1 MLTFQDV
8 TYAHPNKDILF
19 SGLHFTVNRGDKI
32 ALIGPNGAGKSTLL
46 RLMAGELQPL
56 SGAVRREEP
65 PYYIPQHFGQFDHLT
80 VGEALRAGERLHAL
94 REILAGNV
102 TDDLMA
108 ALNDD
113 WTIEERCQ
121 EALAHWDLAG
131 LPLDAQL
138 DGLSGGQK
146 TRVFLAGIH
155 VNQPPFLLLDEPG
168 NHLDGE
174 GRALLRA
181 LIGGWKRTL
190 VLVSH
195 DASLLRLMPEV
206 FELNKKGIT
215 VYGGDFDFY
224 KSQKSLEQDALE
236 QDLRSREKA
245 LRKARETERE
255 AMERKQ
261 KLDARGRKKQD
272 KSNVPTIT
280 LNTLR
285 NNAEKSTASL
295 KKAHAEKMDGLSEEV
310 NRLRKEL
317 PDIDKMKLNVD
328 DSALHKGKVLIT
340 AEGVNVRFGERR
352 LWPEGLSFQVRSGD
366 RLAIRG
372 GNGSGKTTLI
382 RMLLGELTPAEGT
395 LQRAGF
401 RAVYIDQ
408 DYSYLDGSLS
418 VYEQAQKHNPGAL
431 EEHEVKTRLNRF
443 LFGPED
449 WNKPSSALSGGE
461 RMRLLLCVLNIGTK
475 APDMIVLDE
484 PTNNLDMQNV
494 EILTA
499 AMNGYDGTLLVVS
512 HDEDFLASLGMEA
525 EIAL

>member
-1 MLTFQDV
+1 MLAFQDV
-8 TYAHPNKDILF
+8 TYAHPNKDVLF

-56 SGAVRREEP
+56 SGSIRRDDP

-80 VGEALRAGERLHAL
+80 VGEALRAGERLYAL
-94 REILAGNV
+94 REILSGNM
-102 TDDLMA
+102 TDALMA
-108 ALNDD
+108 ALDDD
-113 WTIEERCQ
+113 WTVEERCQ
-121 EALAHWDLAG
+121 EALAHWHLSG
-131 LPLDAQL
+131 LPLDLRLEA
-138 DGLSGGQK
+138 LSGGQK
-146 TRVFLAGIH
+146 TRVFLAGIL
-155 VNQPPFLLLDEPG
+155 VNQPSFLLLDEPG
-168 NHLDGE
+168 NHLDGA
-174 GRALLRA
+174 GRALLRE
-181 LIGGWKRTL
+181 LIAGWRQTL

-195 DASLLRLMPEV
+195 DATLLRLLPEV
-206 FELNKKGIT
+206 FELGKKGIT
-215 VYGGDFDFY
+215 VYGGGFDFY
-224 KSQKSLEQDALE
+224 KEQKAIEQDALR
-236 QDLRSREKA
+236 QDLHSREKA

-255 AMERKQ
+255 AMERKAKQ
-261 KLDARGRKKQD
+261 DARGRKKQD

-285 NNAEKSTASL
+285 NNAEKSAASL
-295 KKAHAEKMDGLSEEV
+295 KKAHAEKMDGIAGEV

-328 DSALHKGKVLIT
+328 DSAMHKGKVLLT
-340 AEGVNVRFGERR
+340 AQSLNIRFGERF
-352 LWPEGLSFQVRSGD
+352 LWPEGLDFQVRSGD
-366 RLAIRG
+366 RTAIRG

-382 RMLLGELTPAEGT
+382 RLLLGELEPSEGT
-395 LQRAGF
+395 LQRAEF

-408 DYSYLDGSLS
+408 DYSYLDGGLT

-431 EEHEVKTRLNRF
+431 EEHEVKMRLNRF

-449 WNKPSSALSGGE
+449 WHKPSSALSGGE

-475 APDMIVLDE
+475 APDMIILDE

-512 HDEDFLASLGMEA
+512 HDDEFLASLGMA
-525 EIAL
+525 EEIVL

>member
-1 MLTFQDV
+1 MLALQDV

-19 SGLHFTVNRGDKI
+19 SGLHAVVNRGEKI

-46 RLMAGELQPL
+46 RLMAGELLPL
-56 SGAVRREEP
+56 SGTIRRDAP
-65 PYYIPQHFGQFDHLT
+65 PYYIPQHFGQFDHQT

-102 TDDLMA
+102 TDALMA
-108 ALNDD
+108 TLNDD
-113 WTIEERCQ
+113 WTIEERCL
-121 EALAHWDLAG
+121 EALAHWDLSG
-131 LPLDAQL
+131 LQL
-138 DGLSGGQK
+138 DTRLEGLSGGQK

-155 VNQPPFLLLDEPG
+155 VNQPEILLLDEPG
-168 NHLDGE
+168 NHLDSK
-174 GRALLRA
+174 GRALLRN
-181 LIGGWKRTL
+181 LITGWRRTL

-195 DASLLRLMPEV
+195 DATLLRLLPV
-206 FELNKKGIT
+206 VHELGRKGIT

-224 KSQKSLEQDALE
+224 KAQKELEQDAL
-236 QDLRSREKA
+236 QNDLRSREKA
-245 LRKARETERE
+245 LRKAKETERE

-261 KLDARGRKKQD
+261 KQDARGRKKQD

-295 KKAHAEKMDGLSEEV
+295 KKAHADKMENITEEV
-310 NRLRKEL
+310 NRLRREL

-340 AEGVNVRFGERR
+340 ASSVNVRFGTER
-352 LWPEGLSFQVRSGD
+352 LWPEGLDFQIRSGD

-382 RMLLGELTPAEGT
+382 RLLLGTLPVAEGA
-395 LQRAGF
+395 LQRAEF

-408 DYSYLDGSLS
+408 DYSYLDGELT

-431 EEHEVKTRLNRF
+431 EEHEIKMRLNRF
-443 LFGPED
+443 LFGPQD
-449 WNKPSSALSGGE
+449 WGKPSAALSGGE

-475 APDMIVLDE
+475 APDMIILDE

-499 AMNGYDGTLLVVS
+499 AMNGYDGTLLVVA
-512 HDEDFLASLGMEA
+512 HDEEFLSSLGIEKEMV
-525 EIAL
+525 L

>member
-1 MLTFQDV
+1 MLAFQDV
-8 TYAHPNKDILF
+8 TYAHPNKDVLF
-19 SGLHFTVNRGDKI
+19 SGLHCTVNRGDKI

-46 RLMAGELQPL
+46 RLMAGEWLPL
-56 SGAVRREEP
+56 SGSIRREGP

-80 VGEALRAGERLHAL
+80 VGAALRAGDRLHAL
-94 REILAGNV
+94 HEILAGTV
-102 TDDLMA
+102 TDELMA

-113 WTIEERCQ
+113 WSIEERCR
-121 EALAHWDLAG
+121 EALAHWG
-131 LPLDAQL
+131 LGNIGLDVKL
-138 DGLSGGQK
+138 EGLSGGQK
-146 TRVFLAGIH
+146 TRVFLAGIA
-155 VNQPPFLLLDEPG
+155 VNQPSFLLLDEPG
-168 NHLDGE
+168 NHLDAA
-174 GRALLRA
+174 GRALLRD
-181 LIGGWKRTL
+181 LIGGWRQTL

-195 DASLLRLMPEV
+195 DASLLRLLPV
-206 FELNKKGIT
+206 VYELGKKGIT

-224 KSQKSLEQDALE
+224 KAQKALEQDALH

-245 LRKARETERE
+245 LRKAKETERE

-261 KLDARGRKKQD
+261 KLDARGRKKQE

-295 KKAHAEKMDGLSEEV
+295 KKAHAEKMGSISEEV
-310 NRLRKEL
+310 NRLRREL

-328 DSALHKGKVLIT
+328 DSALHKGKILVNAQHL
-340 AEGVNVRFGERR
+340 NVRFGEKR
-352 LWPEGLSFQVRSGD
+352 LWAEGYGFQVRSGD

-372 GNGSGKTTLI
+372 GNGSGKTTMI
-382 RMLLGELTPAEGT
+382 RLLLGQLSPSEGEMV
-395 LQRAGF
+395 RAGF

-408 DYSYLDGSLS
+408 DYSYLDGSLT

-449 WNKPSSALSGGE
+449 WNKPSAALSGGE

-499 AMNGYDGTLLVVS
+499 AMNGYDGTLIVVS
-512 HDEDFLASLGMEA
+512 HDDAFLEALGIA
-525 EIAL
+525 GEIAL

>member
-19 SGLHFTVNRGDKI
+19 SGLHVTVNRGDKI
-32 ALIGPNGAGKSTLL
+32 ALLGPNGAGKSTLL

-56 SGAVRREEP
+56 SGTVRRDVP
-65 PYYIPQHFGQFDHLT
+65 PYYIPQHFGQFDHMT
-80 VGEALRAGERLHAL
+80 VGEALRAEDRLHAL

-102 TDDLMA
+102 TEEVMA

-113 WTIEERCQ
+113 WTVEERCQ
-121 EALAHWDLAG
+121 EALAHWNLSS
-131 LPLDAQL
+131 LQL
-138 DGLSGGQK
+138 DTKLEGLSGGQK
-146 TRVFLAGIH
+146 TRVFLAGIL
-155 VNQPPFLLLDEPG
+155 VNQPEFLLLDEPG

-174 GRALLRA
+174 GRRLLRE

-195 DASLLRLMPEV
+195 DASLLRLLPEV
-206 FELNKKGIT
+206 FELGKKGIT

-224 KSQKSLEQDALE
+224 KAQKELEQDALHH
-236 QDLRSREKA
+236 DLRSREKA
-245 LRKARETERE
+245 LRKAKEVERE

-285 NNAEKSTASL
+285 NNAEKSTASM
-295 KKAHAEKMDGLSEEV
+295 KKAHAEKMDGLSDEV

-328 DSALHKGKVLIT
+328 DSSLHKGKVLIT
-340 AEGVNVRFGERR
+340 AEGLNVRFGERL
-352 LWPEGLSFQVRSGD
+352 LWPEGHSFQIRSGD

-382 RMLLGELTPAEGT
+382 RMLLGEMAPSEGT
-395 LQRAGF
+395 LQRADF

-408 DYSYLDGSLS
+408 DYSYLDGNLS

-431 EEHEVKTRLNRF
+431 EEHEIKTRLNRF
-443 LFGPED
+443 LFGPAD
-449 WNKPSSALSGGE
+449 WDKPSSALSGGE

-499 AMNGYDGTLLVVS
+499 GMNGYDGTLLVVS
-512 HDEDFLASLGMEA
+512 HDEAFLASLGIEKA
-525 EIAL
+525 IEV